1 MKHCRSETTVAGPKL
16 LHLWMFCQ
24 SQITKFFKVDSNAH
38 RICILKSYSPEGN
51 RTKHYIFGL
60 GVVILILLITIIVIE
75 TSGLE
80 SSSGGGGKFKLE
92 LFDHDLFQQNNE
104 LSGTYRL
111 DTYDDDFEKY
121 LLSLD
126 IPKFAI
132 GMIQASKEMI
142 TVAEPSNSNPNWTLT
157 MRTGMSIALVMLL

>member
-1 MKHCRSETTVAGPKL
+1 M
-16 LHLWMFCQ
+16 
-24 SQITKFFKVDSNAH
+24 
-38 RICILKSYSPEGN
+38 
-51 RTKHYIFGL
+51 

-75 TSGLE
+75 TSGHHVGMQQLE
-80 SSSGGGGKFKLE
+80 SSGNGGGGKFKLE
-92 LFDHDLFQQNNE
+92 LLDHDLFHRNIE

-111 DTYDDDFEKY
+111 DTYDEDFEKY

>member
-1 MKHCRSETTVAGPKL
+1 MHTV
-16 LHLWMFCQ
+16 FV
-24 SQITKFFKVDSNAH
+24 F
-38 RICILKSYSPEGN
+38 LKSYSPEGN

-75 TSGLE
+75 TSGHHALQLE

-157 MRTGMSIALVMLL
+157 MRTGTSIVLVML

>member
-1 MKHCRSETTVAGPKL
+1 M
-16 LHLWMFCQ
+16 
-24 SQITKFFKVDSNAH
+24 
-38 RICILKSYSPEGN
+38 
-51 RTKHYIFGL
+51 

-75 TSGLE
+75 TSGHHVGMQQLE
-80 SSSGGGGKFKLE
+80 SSGNGGGGGKFKLE
-92 LFDHDLFQQNNE
+92 LLDHDLFQRNIE

>member
-1 MKHCRSETTVAGPKL
+1 MN
-16 LHLWMFCQ
+16 
-24 SQITKFFKVDSNAH
+24 SNAWSYLY
-38 RICILKSYSPEGN
+38 ILKSYSSPEGN
-51 RTKHYIFGL
+51 NRAKHYIFGL

-75 TSGLE
+75 TSGHHVGMQQLE
-80 SSSGGGGKFKLE
+80 SSGNGGGGGKFKLE
-92 LFDHDLFQQNNE
+92 LLDHHDLFQRNIE

-111 DTYDDDFEKY
+111 DTYDEDFEKY

>member
-1 MKHCRSETTVAGPKL
+1 MHG
-16 LHLWMFCQ
+16 H
-24 SQITKFFKVDSNAH
+24 
-38 RICILKSYSPEGN
+38 ICIFWKSYSSPEGN
-51 RTKHYIFGL
+51 SRAKHYIFGL

-75 TSGLE
+75 TSGHHALQLE

-157 MRTGMSIALVMLL
+157 MRTGTSIVLVML

>member
-1 MKHCRSETTVAGPKL
+1 
-16 LHLWMFCQ
+16 MFCQ

-60 GVVILILLITIIVIE
+60 GVVILILLITIIVI
-75 TSGLE
+75 TSGHHALQVE
-80 SSSGGGGKFKLE
+80 SSSGGSGKFKLE

-157 MRTGMSIALVMLL
+157 MRTGTSIVLVML

>member
-1 MKHCRSETTVAGPKL
+1 MN
-16 LHLWMFCQ
+16 
-24 SQITKFFKVDSNAH
+24 SNAH
-38 RICILKSYSPEGN
+38 HICILKSYSSPEGN
-51 RTKHYIFGL
+51 RAKHYIFGF

-75 TSGLE
+75 TSGHHAGLQQLE
-80 SSSGGGGKFKLE
+80 SSSGGSGGQFKLE
-92 LFDHDLFQQNNE
+92 LFDHDLFQRNIE

-132 GMIQASKEMI
+132 GMIQASK
-142 TVAEPSNSNPNWTLT
+142 VALIYFRTL
-157 MRTGMSIALVMLL
+157 RK

>member
-1 MKHCRSETTVAGPKL
+1 M
-16 LHLWMFCQ
+16 
-24 SQITKFFKVDSNAH
+24 
-38 RICILKSYSPEGN
+38 
-51 RTKHYIFGL
+51 

-75 TSGLE
+75 TSGHHVGMQQLK
-80 SSSGGGGKFKLE
+80 SSGNGGGGGGGKFKLE
-92 LFDHDLFQQNNE
+92 LLDHDLFQRNIE

-111 DTYDDDFEKY
+111 DTYDEDFEKY

>member
-1 MKHCRSETTVAGPKL
+1 MHG
-16 LHLWMFCQ
+16 H
-24 SQITKFFKVDSNAH
+24 
-38 RICILKSYSPEGN
+38 ICIFWKSYSSPEGN
-51 RTKHYIFGL
+51 SRAKHYIFGL

-75 TSGLE
+75 TSGHHALQLK

-157 MRTGMSIALVMLL
+157 MRTGTSIVLVML

>member
-1 MKHCRSETTVAGPKL
+1 MHG
-16 LHLWMFCQ
+16 H
-24 SQITKFFKVDSNAH
+24 
-38 RICILKSYSPEGN
+38 ICIFWKSYSSPEGN
-51 RTKHYIFGL
+51 SRAKHYIFGL

-75 TSGLE
+75 TSGHHVGMQQLK
-80 SSSGGGGKFKLE
+80 SSGNGGGGGGKFKLE
-92 LFDHDLFQQNNE
+92 LLDHDLFQRNIE

-111 DTYDDDFEKY
+111 DTYDEDFEKY